1 MVLQSSVE
9 NLNLQVEFPEP
20 LELSQLLRHIHKLA
34 VPTFGVL
41 FYIGNIGDGMGIKS
55 GVIKIG

>member
-1 MVLQSSVE
+1 MEL
-9 NLNLQVEFPEP
+9 PET

-41 FYIGNIGDGMGIKS
+41 FYIGNIGDEMGKKS